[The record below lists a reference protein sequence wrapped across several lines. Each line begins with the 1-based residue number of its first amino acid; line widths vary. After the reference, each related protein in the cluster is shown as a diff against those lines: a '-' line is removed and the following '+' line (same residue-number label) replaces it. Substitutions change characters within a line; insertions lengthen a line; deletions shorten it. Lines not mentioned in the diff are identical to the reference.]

1 MLRNIQEI
9 FLDGLFNLETTP
21 DILSVISEKSSR
33 TAYDQF
39 MSYRDSVI
47 GGIIEALA
55 DSYPVVKK
63 LVGEQFFNHISYQ
76 YIREHPSTS
85 PDLNNYGRQFA
96 DFIDTLDSTE
106 SVPYLSDV
114 ARLEWAWQ
122 KIING
127 ENSRTGNLHL
137 LANLNENNSDNL
149 IFKLN
154 PHTSLVFSK
163 YAIHKIWEVNQE
175 NVTINEDI
183 KIDKN
188 TNLLIWRNG
197 LDMNM
202 TVIEVNQLFFLEL
215 IHQDIYFSDICVQ
228 YHARYPEHDIGE
240 LLSHCIRANWI
251 HSFILNP

>member
-9 FLDGLFNLETTP
+9 FLDGLFSQEATL

-33 TAYDQF
+33 TANDQF

-63 LVGEQFFNHISYQ
+63 IVGEQFFNHISYQ
-76 YIREHPSTS
+76 YIRQYPSTS
-85 PDLNNYGRQFA
+85 PDLNNYGEQFSA
-96 DFIDTLDSTE
+96 FIDTLTTTNT
-106 SVPYLSDV
+106 VPYLSDV
-114 ARLEWAWQ
+114 AKLEWAWQ
-122 KIING
+122 KIIIG
-127 ENSRTGNLHL
+127 ENSKAGNLHL
-137 LANLNENNSDNL
+137 LASLNEQNSDDL
-149 IFKLN
+149 LFRLN
-154 PHTSLVFSK
+154 PHTSLLFSN
-163 YAIHKIWEVNQE
+163 YAIHKIWEVNQDNAKNKE
-175 NVTINEDI
+175 NV

-215 IHQDIYFSDICVQ
+215 IHQDIYFSEACVQ

-240 LLSHCIRANWI
+240 LLSHCIRSNWI
-251 HSFILNP
+251 HSFILTP